1 MAGGQERILK
11 RRIRSVQSTKKITR
25 AMELIAASRIVKA
38 QARVHAARPYS
49 DQITEVIHH
58 LAQGGA
64 GVSSP
69 LLKPRDEIR
78 KVAYVVLTA
87 DRGLC
92 GAYNS
97 TVIRQA
103 ERSLKAQQEL
113 GRDYSLILVGKK
125 AFSYFSFRK
134 YRIDATFTGMSDQ
147 PSYEDARTVA
157 RAVLAPFEAGEVDQV
172 QLVFTKF
179 ISAGTQAVEEVT
191 LMPLDPGGLGIA
203 DHAEAVADAAETAA
217 HDGPGASY

>member
-1 MAGGQERILK
+1 
-11 RRIRSVQSTKKITR
+11 
-25 AMELIAASRIVKA
+25 MELIAASRIVKA
-38 QARVHAARPYS
+38 QARVKAARPYS

-97 TVIRQA
+97 VGDPPGRALAQGA
-103 ERSLKAQQEL
+103 AGRSA
-113 GRDYSLILVGKK
+113 
-125 AFSYFSFRK
+125 
-134 YRIDATFTGMSDQ
+134 ATT
-147 PSYEDARTVA
+147 R
-157 RAVLAPFEAGEVDQV
+157 
-172 QLVFTKF
+172 
-179 ISAGTQAVEEVT
+179 
-191 LMPLDPGGLGIA
+191 
-203 DHAEAVADAAETAA
+203 
-217 HDGPGASY
+217 